1 MALAPGARIGSYE
14 IVSLLG
20 AGGMGEVYRAADHT
34 LARDVAIKVL
44 PDAVAADSDRLAR
57 FRREAQV
64 LASLNHPHIAAIYGF
79 EDVEGVHAL
88 VLELVD
94 GPTLADRIAE
104 GPIPIDEA
112 LPIAKQIADALE
124 GAHEHGIIH
133 RDLKPANI
141 KVRPDG
147 TVKVLDFGLAK
158 ALEPAALSGASATMS
173 PTLTSPVLMTGVGVM
188 LGTAA
193 YMSPEQAKGRVVDR
207 RSDIWAFGCVLY
219 EMLTGTRPFEA
230 EDIAETLAYVL
241 TKEPDWT
248 RLPPQLPAAVTAV
261 LRRCLVKDRRRRIG
275 DIAAVQFAFDE
286 STSLSSVPAVDQ
298 SAVPK
303 PSSGWRRLA
312 SYAAVL
318 LFGVTVTTIGAWAIV
333 RMNTRAPQPVRFT
346 ITPPVALP
354 LSVTSPG
361 AGGTAQDRAI
371 AITPDGQHLLY
382 RVGEN
387 LQNYQLM
394 LRDVDALE
402 ARPLTGIG
410 GVREPTLSPDGRWVA
425 FFTMGELRKV
435 SISGGP
441 SITLSRI
448 QTNPRGLTW
457 SDDDT
462 LYYAVTGPDLLYSV
476 SAAGGE
482 PKVVM
487 KPDPSRNEAAFFFPW
502 ALPGGRGLLITILAQ
517 TAAGTA
523 DNGQIAWVDP
533 RTGERKILVRGG
545 SQAQYVKSGHIV
557 YVAAGSL
564 RAVPFD
570 LRRVEVVGDAVPV
583 VEGVNTTLAGEGQFA
598 VSDTGTLMYVP
609 GVATGTGPQYT
620 LVWVNRE
627 GREEPIGVP
636 PRAYIYPRISPDGTR
651 IALDIRDQ
659 ENDIWIW
666 DVKRQ
671 TMARL
676 TFDPGLD
683 RAPVWTP
690 DGRRVIFSS
699 QRGGL
704 ASGGNIF
711 WQSADGSGTVERL
724 TESPNA
730 QYATSVSPDG
740 AKVLLRDDSPKT
752 RRDVGMVAPG
762 ANRQTQPLLQMP
774 FDEENAE
781 VSPDGRWLAYQSNES
796 GQSQVY
802 VRPFPQVDSGRW
814 QISTMGGSR
823 PAWARTGREL
833 FYLDNNNLMTA
844 VPVQTS
850 PTFSAGNPKKVF
862 EARYLVPNNARTY
875 DVSADG
881 QRFLMIK
888 SVAEAR
894 DAGAPP
900 PSIVVVLNWFE
911 ELKQRVPVK

>member
-44 PDAVAADSDRLAR
+44 PDAVAADTDRLAR

-112 LPIAKQIADALE
+112 LPIAMQIADALE
-124 GAHEHGIIH
+124 GAHEQGIIH

-173 PTLTSPVLMTGVGVM
+173 PTLTSPALMTRMGVM

-193 YMSPEQAKGRVVDR
+193 YMSPEQAKGRAVDK

-219 EMLTGTRPFEA
+219 EMFTGARPFEA
-230 EDIAETLAYVL
+230 EDIAETLAFVL
-241 TKEPDWT
+241 TKEPDFT
-248 RLPPQLPAAVTAV
+248 KLPPDLPAAVTAV

-275 DIAAVQFAFDE
+275 DIAAVQFAFEE
-286 STSLSSVPAVDQ
+286 SAAL
-298 SAVPK
+298 
-303 PSSGWRRLA
+303 PSSPRADPAPAPARSSRWRRVA
-312 SYAAVL
+312 SYATVL
-318 LFGVTVTTIGAWAIV
+318 LIGVTATAIGAWALV
-333 RMNTRAPQPVRFT
+333 RMNARAPQPVHFT
-346 ITPPVALP
+346 ITPHPLP

-382 RVGEN
+382 RVGES

-394 LRDVDALE
+394 VRAVDELE
-402 ARPLTGIG
+402 ASPLPGIG
-410 GVREPTLSPDGRWVA
+410 GVREPTISPDGRWVA
-425 FFTMGELRKV
+425 YFSMGELRKV

-441 SITLSRI
+441 SITLTRI
-448 QTNPRGLTW
+448 QSNPRGLSW
-457 SDDDT
+457 GDDDT
-462 LYYAVTGPDLLYSV
+462 IYYAITGPEVLYSV
-476 SAAGGE
+476 PAAGGE

-487 KPDPSRNEAAFFFPW
+487 KPDPGRNEAAFFFPW
-502 ALPGGRGLLITILAQ
+502 ALPGGRGLLITILSQ

-523 DNGQIAWVDP
+523 DNGQIAWLDP
-533 RTGERKILVRGG
+533 RTGKRKILVRGG
-545 SQAQYVKSGHIV
+545 SHAQYVKSGHLV
-557 YVAAGSL
+557 YAAAGSL

-570 LRRVEVVGDAVPV
+570 LRRLEVVGDAVPV

-609 GVATGTGPQYT
+609 GIATGTGPQYT
-620 LVWVNRE
+620 LVWVSRE
-627 GREEPIGVP
+627 GREEPIDVP

-711 WQSADGSGTVERL
+711 WQAADGSGTVERL

-752 RRDVGMVAPG
+752 RRDVGMAAPG

-814 QISTMGGSR
+814 QISTTGGSR
-823 PAWARTGREL
+823 PAWARSGREL
-833 FYLDNNNLMTA
+833 FYLDNNNLMMA

-850 PTFSAGNPKKVF
+850 PTFSAGNPAKLF
-862 EARYLVPNNARTY
+862 ETRYLVPNNARTY

-888 SVAEAR
+888 STTNAR
-894 DAGAPP
+894 EAGAAPP
-900 PSIVVVLNWFE
+900 NIVVVLNWFE